1 MVWKIQALEL
11 GMLIILEYTVVN
23 ISLNFINA
31 QLIVHANPKRCLSV
45 LSTGESLEHHET
57 LPSFMEAAITEL

>member
-1 MVWKIQALEL
+1 
-11 GMLIILEYTVVN
+11 MLIILEYTVVN